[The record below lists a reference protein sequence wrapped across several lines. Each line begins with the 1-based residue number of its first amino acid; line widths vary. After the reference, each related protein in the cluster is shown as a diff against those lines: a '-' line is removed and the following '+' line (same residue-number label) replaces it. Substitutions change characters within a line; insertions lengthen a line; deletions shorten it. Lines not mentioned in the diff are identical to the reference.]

1 MGPRFDFPNYTHACK
16 TLAVPSSAAVI
27 KYLKEGKRGC
37 TCFGA
42 EDHVTVH
49 CGREATAAKD
59 VGNGSHCTHRQESE
73 SYKASSQLALSIS
86 YSLGCPAQGM
96 VPPRVGKPSHLN

>member
-1 MGPRFDFPNYTHACK
+1 MGPGFDFPNYTHACK

-37 TCFGA
+37 SCFGA
-42 EDHVTVH
+42 EDHVTVY
-49 CGREATAAKD
+49 CGREVTAAKD

-73 SYKASSQLALSIS
+73 SYKASFQLAFSIS
-86 YSLGCPAQGM
+86 YSLSCPAQGM
-96 VPPRVGKPSHLN
+96 VPPRVGESSHLN